1 MPSIFEPCGL
11 NQMIMM
17 RYGGVPIVA
26 KTGGLKDTVVDFSDS
41 SNHTKEIGVGVT
53 FEEYNLFWYMH
64 AITKAISLYSN
75 QKKYIKFAKHNMS
88 VDNSWKHSAKEY
100 LRVYR

>member
-1 MPSIFEPCGL
+1 
-11 NQMIMM
+11 MITM

-26 KTGGLKDTVVDFSDS
+26 KTGGLKDSVIDYTDTE
-41 SNHTKEIGVGVT
+41 HYTKGVGVGIT

-64 AITKAISLYSN
+64 AVAKAVSLYSS
-75 QKKYIKFAKHNMS
+75 QKKYTKFAKHNMS

-100 LRVYR
+100 MKIYK